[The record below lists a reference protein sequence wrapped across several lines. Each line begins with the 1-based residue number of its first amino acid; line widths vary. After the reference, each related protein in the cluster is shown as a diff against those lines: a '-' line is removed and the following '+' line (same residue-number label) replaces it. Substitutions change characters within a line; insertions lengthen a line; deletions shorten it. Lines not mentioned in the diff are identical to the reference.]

1 MGKKTKR
8 WFFPPSCSK
17 TMVLEHCSLGEI
29 GIHDR
34 LKICSRFIWGM
45 GSSPIASKGEK
56 ATGKCPSPSISKKHP
71 CSISKKHP
79 FFEIEHG
86 CFFEIEAH
94 LFFDHIFG
102 TAPERRHS

>member
-1 MGKKTKR
+1 
-8 WFFPPSCSK
+8 
-17 TMVLEHCSLGEI
+17 MVLEHCSLGEI

-34 LKICSRFIWGM
+34 LKICSRFIWGI

-56 ATGKCPSPSISKKHP
+56 ATGKCPSPSIS
-71 CSISKKHP
+71 ISKKGC
-79 FFEIEHG
+79 FFEI
-86 CFFEIEAH
+86 EIEAH